1 MKERINDNAEV
12 FEISGQKWKS
22 EALDLSV
29 FVNMSGIHENSGAW
43 HQIIP
48 DLLDFCIDKCA
59 LTKCI
64 FLTRNPS
71 LNTKLP
77 FFHSREKHSK
87 TTLFEFCHKKNCA
100 ITFIH

>member
-77 FFHSREKHSK
+77 FFHSRENIPKQPYLNFVIKK
-87 TTLFEFCHKKNCA
+87 TVQ
-100 ITFIH
+100 